1 MVGIVGIIIVLLI
14 IIAVLCYKHNQNSIL
29 VIADNRVQG
38 LYFDNNATTIPP
50 PVVQEAMNQWVGSGN
65 PSGNTPAKIM
75 IEEAHKI
82 MKDHIFSMRA
92 SRNDSISDVNSPPHY
107 LCPLGNPESVDQ
119 KKFPFHAPEI
129 DNWDVIFTS
138 GATESNSLAIRSA
151 IENYRAQTFIKPH
164 IIASSIEHKS
174 IIDLLKHL
182 EHKNACEYTLVEPD
196 IYGQVQAIDV
206 INAFQYN
213 TILVTIMWANN
224 EIGTINDV
232 LAIANECRTRNA
244 MFHTDAT
251 QIFGKYHLP
260 IQQPIDAVS
269 ISFHKLYGPPGVGAL
284 IVHKRMKI
292 SSQIVGSQENGLRGG
307 TENVPGIAGAMA
319 ALKYNFYTPVLEN
332 VTRAQ
337 KNAHVAM
344 LRQRIVDKL
353 SEVYPIVPYSL
364 QFAVRSA
371 DDMYPVELVILGGFG
386 EDNIPNLPN
395 TLSLSF
401 TCHTDRP
408 FCNIKLK
415 NDLALEKIHIS
426 IGSACNT
433 SKTGPSHVL
442 TGIMAPYEVA
452 CGTVRISIGD
462 TNTVDDIDKL
472 VEALLRNVKAQIVM
486 PQYTC
491 DAQ

>member
-1 MVGIVGIIIVLLI
+1 
-14 IIAVLCYKHNQNSIL
+14 
-29 VIADNRVQG
+29 
-38 LYFDNNATTIPP
+38 
-50 PVVQEAMNQWVGSGN
+50 MNQWIGSGN

-75 IEEAHKI
+75 VENAHTI
-82 MKDHIFSMRA
+82 MKNHIFDRT
-92 SRNDSISDVNSPPHY
+92 ISEINNPWHY
-107 LCPLGNPESVDQ
+107 ECPLNLIDKINKFAEVDQ
-119 KKFPFHAPEI
+119 AKFPYHAPEF

-182 EHKNACEYTLVEPD
+182 EHKNACEYTLVEPN

-224 EIGTINDV
+224 EIGTVNDV
-232 LAIANECRTRNA
+232 LAIANECRVRNA

-260 IQQPIDAVS
+260 IRQPIDAVS
-269 ISFHKLYGPPGVGAL
+269 ISFHKLYGPPGIGAL

-307 TENVPGIAGAMA
+307 TENVPGIAGAIA
-319 ALKYNFYTPVLEN
+319 ALKYSFYTPVLGN
-332 VTRAQ
+332 ATRSE
-337 KNAHVAM
+337 KNAHIAK

-353 SEVYPIVPYSL
+353 SDVYPIVPYSL

-462 TNTVDDIDKL
+462 TNTESDIDKL
-472 VEALLRNVKAQIVM
+472 VEALLRNVKAQITM